1 MLTVNWCCTSYSA
14 LMNLL
19 LEALHVPYALFSFS
33 PQSFPF
39 RNQNKIM
46 WSLRN
51 ARCLFQ
57 PLVCPLYI
65 FLITNR
71 WHHSAAYL
79 LASSIQLSDMWTKH
93 DFFFFRKWLQLQP
106 LQVHISV
113 LLLQTFQFSSWLN
126 KRYQTWDEK
135 KNKESTFSWS
145 SFVFGL
151 QNKDIVLKFWQ
162 PSKFLPSPPAVS
174 EVCSVFWLDS
184 SSTASLPCIIHVPY
198 VH

>member
-1 MLTVNWCCTSYSA
+1 MVHVSPLRLMLTVNWCCTSYSA

-57 PLVCPLYI
+57 PLLCPLYI

-71 WHHSAAYL
+71 WHHSAVCL
-79 LASSIQLSDMWTKH
+79 LASSIQLSDVWNKVEIGNQTWFLFLK
-93 DFFFFRKWLQLQP
+93 KWWQLPPLQLQ
-106 LQVHISV
+106 VHTSV
-113 LLLQTFQFSSWLN
+113 LLLRAFQFSSCLN
-126 KRYQTWDEK
+126 DTKHDMRKRK
-135 KNKESTFSWS
+135 
-145 SFVFGL
+145 
-151 QNKDIVLKFWQ
+151 
-162 PSKFLPSPPAVS
+162 
-174 EVCSVFWLDS
+174 
-184 SSTASLPCIIHVPY
+184 
-198 VH
+198 